1 MQQKNHQI
9 WFFQT
14 LRAFVFFA
22 ASLIVMTGIRLFF
35 FYYYKTDQTLAEEWP
50 ALLLGMRLDARWFA
64 ILLLPAWVVWLLGL
78 WKTRFLRWAKGLATA
93 ALALFVLTDV
103 INIGFYGFYT
113 TPISAV
119 IFGLAQDDT
128 KAILVT
134 LWQDWPVITYTL
146 CWVILTMIPCFAFHF
161 GKNRGTCDV
170 SGRRIL
176 ATVIVLTAVLGILC
190 RGSFGTFPLRQQDL
204 VVGTDDFINASVQ
217 NGPAALYEANKSRK
231 MLELKGGINAGL
243 KGFGYVGPE
252 AAEEELFQVRGLIPA
267 AVKPSV
273 QPHVVVAVMES
284 MGRTEF
290 EADSPMN
297 HMLGRLRP
305 ELKDAVVFK
314 NGICSGSGTFPSLEG
329 ILFDTPLTPLTQSR
343 YGVKSFPFSQAWDF
357 KRAGYKTVFLTS
369 GTEKWRNIDENFPRQ
384 GFDRIIGAAAVK
396 AKFPQAEFGTWG
408 VGDAW
413 TFRYAEELLE
423 QADQSGEKL
432 FLVILSAT
440 NHPPY
445 RVPDGAMTETVNPNE
460 LPAYVLNDRKAEETR
475 AMMQTYQYAASAL
488 GDFVHTAREKGLL
501 SKTVMAVTG
510 DHNARFK
517 FESSGIWHYTQ
528 GVPLIFWLPQDSQ
541 SPADVDR
548 WVSHRDI
555 FPTLKA
561 LALGKT
567 PVSYQGRNLF
577 SKETFDA
584 AHTFFGLGK
593 EGFAIGKAGAVSV
606 DGAQFRCFVWQG
618 ERLTPAA
625 GCNDALTAMGKAARA
640 QRALTDYAVRTGVL
654 QGVSYPEN
662 SVVDQ
667 QR

>member
-1 MQQKNHQI
+1 MQQNNHQI
-9 WFFQT
+9 WFSQT
-14 LRAFVFFA
+14 LKTIAFFVTA
-22 ASLIVMTGIRLFF
+22 LIVMMGIRLFF
-35 FYYYKTDQTLAEEWP
+35 FYCYRTDQTLAEEWP
-50 ALLLGMRLDARWFA
+50 ALVLGLRLDARWFA
-64 ILLLPAWVVWLLGL
+64 ILLLPAWLVWLLGA
-78 WKTRFLRWAKGLATA
+78 WKLGFLRWAKILAVA
-93 ALALFVLTDV
+93 ALALFVLMDV

-134 LWQDWPVITYTL
+134 LWRDWPVIIYTVS
-146 CWVILTMIPCFAFHF
+146 WIALTLIPCCFFYLTQGLGQHTVSW
-161 GKNRGTCDV
+161 RGIAAV
-170 SGRRIL
+170 
-176 ATVIVLTAVLGILC
+176 VIIFTGVLGILC

-204 VVGTDDFINASVQ
+204 VVGTDDFVNASVQ

-231 MLELKGGINAGL
+231 MLELKGGVSAGL
-243 KGFGYVGPE
+243 KQFGFMTPE
-252 AAEEELFQVRGLIPA
+252 AAESDLTRVRGVIPP
-267 AVKPSV
+267 AVMPSV

-290 EADSPMN
+290 EADSPTN
-297 HMLGRLRP
+297 SMLGRLRP
-305 ELKDAVVFK
+305 ELRDAVVFK

-343 YGVKSFPFSQAWDF
+343 YGVRSFPFSQAWDF
-357 KRAGYKTVFLTS
+357 KQSGYKTVFLSS

-384 GFDRIIGAAAVK
+384 GYDRIIGAAAVK

-423 QADQSGEKL
+423 QADRDGEKL

-445 RVPDGAMTETVNPNE
+445 RVPDGVATEAVNPNE
-460 LPAYVLNDRKAEETR
+460 LPSYVLNDRKSEETR

-501 SKTVMAVTG
+501 SKTVLAVTG
-510 DHNARFK
+510 DHNTRFK

-528 GVPLIFWLPQDSQ
+528 GVPVIFWLPQELQTS
-541 SPADVDR
+541 ADETR

-561 LALGKT
+561 LVLGKT
-567 PVSYQGRNLF
+567 PSDYQGRNVF
-577 SKETFDA
+577 SEEDFDM

-593 EGFAIGKAGAVSV
+593 DGFAVGKAGAVSV
-606 DGAQFRCFVWQG
+606 DGAQFRCFVWQND
-618 ERLTPAA
+618 RLVPASV
-625 GCNDALTAMGKAARA
+625 CNKSLTVMGQAARA
-640 QRALTDYAVRTGVL
+640 QRALTDYVVRAGIL
-654 QGVSYPEN
+654 QETS
-662 SVVDQ
+662 SLKK
-667 QR
+667 